1 MTLCEVKV
9 FAESGSVFGAEGQ
22 TKCDATRHY
31 YEFVS
36 TEGFISW
43 ADARA
48 AAAERGGYLATIT
61 SEAEQSC
68 LTDLQ
73 GGCGWLGGNDV
84 DAEGAW
90 EWNTGEDWA
99 FENWAPGEPNN
110 GDYSSEIDRENF
122 VAMNCKMWTFSRVP
136 CRRVA
141 DLKSINRDR
150 GRRPGIPSGHVGGSR
165 RRRRGERQCR
175 GPELGWI
182 LCRI

>member
-1 MTLCEVKV
+1 MQRPTGPVRCVANSSLEQQSLNNGVRCETVTVHLANGEPLTLCEVKV

-110 GDYSSEIDRENF
+110 CLLYTSPSPRDKRQSRMPSS
-122 VAMNCKMWTFSRVP
+122 A
-136 CRRVA
+136 
-141 DLKSINRDR
+141 
-150 GRRPGIPSGHVGGSR
+150 
-165 RRRRGERQCR
+165 
-175 GPELGWI
+175 
-182 LCRI
+182 